1 MVQKHVHIVDLVK
14 SFPTNI
20 SFLLAKFSF
29 GTAENEPS
37 QILLIPTAL
46 GHKYRSEHLA
56 EYCAGAASERKSDDS
71 AKKAGA
77 GM

>member
-1 MVQKHVHIVDLVK
+1 MQKHVTIVDLVK
-14 SFPTNI
+14 SFPANI
-20 SFLLAKFSF
+20 YYLLATF
-29 GTAENEPS
+29 GFDTAENEPS